1 MGQLFVKK
9 ASDGPC
15 LQRKLNGRKGD
26 RPQSLSRSRPEGD
39 EGLTK
44 WGCLFLWGHPFG
56 LVLKVNQKHTKH
68 YQGFSPIW
76 RQTERQVSPDK
87 RRNAPQFVGSLAA
100 NGPNQDFPPH
110 GTPKRACSSM
120 LWPTVTTGFTDF
132 SWGSESFR
140 PSMSLSSWTFGNHSL
155 RTAVYAFCSKSG
167 FLLVA

>member
-1 MGQLFVKK
+1 MGQLFVKN

-100 NGPNQDFPPH
+100 NGPNQDFPP
-110 GTPKRACSSM
+110 TWYPKEGM
-120 LWPTVTTGFTDF
+120 LKHVVAHRDDGLHRFQLGFRKF
-132 SWGSESFR
+132 Q
-140 PSMSLSSWTFGNHSL
+140 
-155 RTAVYAFCSKSG
+155 AVHVAFK
-167 FLLVA
+167 LDLWQP